1 MKKTKFKDRKKY
13 KIGEIIII
21 LITIIFL
28 LPVIELIIFKKIL
41 NDFSFDFFIA
51 WSFIPIV
58 IFGGILIGILYGK
71 IRVKKK
77 EISIEKE
84 IKLNNPY
91 NYYRELPNN
100 FGIGIS
106 SILVNKTIENKKD
119 IIACIL
125 DLCAR
130 KYLKLEKVDDRYM
143 ITILKN
149 STVNLLSN
157 EAYILK
163 HLMNNTVQQID
174 YQEWHQLCVEN
185 GQQLELFEDNK
196 EVNLNESK
204 QKEIIEGYYKA
215 NEYQLKKIIPVLL
228 LIGVILGSAVF
239 IFPNITDKFAHFLN
253 INNDMK
259 LKIISFVS
267 IMFITFILL
276 INIYGIIRA
285 VSTVGKTVYQNR
297 NMIYQNTLTTKIIH
311 TSKGQDAAKKLF
323 SFKIFLRD
331 FGSFAEKNPEEIIL
345 WDEYLSFA
353 IMFNLTDEILKTGY
367 KQLIENSSFKI
378 DNIDNINLQNLK
390 VNTTKE
396 NNNFFQKSDQN
407 R

>member
-163 HLMNNTVQQID
+163 HLMNNQ
-174 YQEWHQLCVEN
+174 
-185 GQQLELFEDNK
+185 
-196 EVNLNESK
+196 
-204 QKEIIEGYYKA
+204 
-215 NEYQLKKIIPVLL
+215 
-228 LIGVILGSAVF
+228 
-239 IFPNITDKFAHFLN
+239 
-253 INNDMK
+253 
-259 LKIISFVS
+259 
-267 IMFITFILL
+267 
-276 INIYGIIRA
+276 R
-285 VSTVGKTVYQNR
+285 
-297 NMIYQNTLTTKIIH
+297 
-311 TSKGQDAAKKLF
+311 
-323 SFKIFLRD
+323 
-331 FGSFAEKNPEEIIL
+331 
-345 WDEYLSFA
+345 
-353 IMFNLTDEILKTGY
+353 
-367 KQLIENSSFKI
+367 
-378 DNIDNINLQNLK
+378 
-390 VNTTKE
+390 
-396 NNNFFQKSDQN
+396 
-407 R
+407 